1 MYSTTFPTSSESTE
15 NGTIYT
21 ELISHLSLGKP
32 HWEGHFPQNLG
43 FLPGKSHLKTECETR
58 LFQKP
63 VKMFSRAVVL
73 RSLLWLTQK
82 LLNQSLKLSFQTD
95 NVKHKRGELYS
106 KPWLLW
112 RFSLI
117 FGVWTVVGLLF
128 LLFLKIQISW
138 YCFSVPSSEN
148 TVPVRP
154 TQQPFCSPLIL
165 SHITQF
171 FPFWALNTCSDF
183 VYLYLL
189 SLCLPM
195 RSLFMRTGSGLICS
209 PEDPSWQIINIRGEN
224 TEY

>member
-1 MYSTTFPTSSESTE
+1 MRNPSVSKTS
-15 NGTIYT
+15 
-21 ELISHLSLGKP
+21 
-32 HWEGHFPQNLG
+32 Q
-43 FLPGKSHLKTECETR
+43 
-58 LFQKP
+58 
-63 VKMFSRAVVL
+63 MFSRAVVL
-73 RSLLWLTQK
+73 RSLLWLAQK
-82 LLNQSLKLSFQTD
+82 LLNQSLKLSFHTD

-117 FGVWTVVGLLF
+117 FGVCTVVGLLF
-128 LLFLKIQISW
+128 VLFLKIWILW
-138 YCFSVPSSEN
+138 YCSMSHLQRILFLS
-148 TVPVRP
+148 
-154 TQQPFCSPLIL
+154 TQPNSHFCSPLIL

-171 FPFWALNTCSDF
+171 FPFWAFNTCSDF

-189 SLCLPM
+189 SLCLLM